1 MKNILADAN
10 SVNSFFQ
17 SLSQIATVSVGAYY
31 VIEGTV
37 TAGALIAVVI
47 LNGKTIQP
55 IIQLAGLLQKFS
67 TAKESFQN
75 LDRTFNTVSKEEMRR
90 ENISVKQVS
99 GTISLE
105 KMAFQ
110 PQRRVQ
116 KF

>member
-31 VIEGTV
+31 VIEGAV

-55 IIQLAGLLQKFS
+55 IIQDILSQIIDYSHCFPEK
-67 TAKESFQN
+67 QN
-75 LDRTFNTVSKEEMRR
+75 RKCYLM
-90 ENISVKQVS
+90 
-99 GTISLE
+99 
-105 KMAFQ
+105 
-110 PQRRVQ
+110 
-116 KF
+116 

>member
-55 IIQLAGLLQKFS
+55 IIQLAGLLQNS
-67 TAKESFQN
+67 A
-75 LDRTFNTVSKEEMRR
+75 R
-90 ENISVKQVS
+90 
-99 GTISLE
+99 
-105 KMAFQ
+105 
-110 PQRRVQ
+110 PRRVF
-116 KF
+116 KTWTVHSIL